1 MWKLVGLVFVSCE
14 TGTGELSLFS
24 LSHWVFSSSSRAART
39 AREGETDV
47 GCSLHRASGGGGRLL
62 CGRLW
67 RGIPPQK
74 VFRRKG
80 GLRQPASRPGPFVSM
95 ERRVG
100 CSSDRG
106 GGQTGAAEATMF
118 HVQQK
123 LPALSGGGRGGS
135 NIFLLG
141 VFRAKCFGKRFGVW
155 ESRRA
160 RPHVRQSDAAER
172 QSGQRKQQARRL
184 RSRAVAVFETH
195 RTDRGGLEVRE
206 SYCYCFSWCPLATND
221 FKRLETWTGLDCQSL
236 SPKVVALGFAT
247 ESRVDFHVSCP
258 SC

>member
-1 MWKLVGLVFVSCE
+1 TLTLPRGAVRFLVVHDDVPRDGGRLITMMPREDVDEDGGGKRGHDLWKLVGLVFVSCE
-14 TGTGELSLFS
+14 TGTDG
-24 LSHWVFSSSSRAART
+24 WDAPRI
-39 AREGETDV
+39 G
-47 GCSLHRASGGGGRLL
+47 
-62 CGRLW
+62 
-67 RGIPPQK
+67 
-74 VFRRKG
+74 
-80 GLRQPASRPGPFVSM
+80 
-95 ERRVG
+95 
-100 CSSDRG
+100 G

-172 QSGQRKQQARRL
+172 QRGKRKQQARRL

-195 RTDRGGLEVRE
+195 RTDRGGLEVQE

>member
-14 TGTGELSLFS
+14 TGTGEMSLFS

-106 GGQTGAAEATMF
+106 GGVRRGQPRRPCFTSNKSCRRSPE
-118 HVQQK
+118 
-123 LPALSGGGRGGS
+123 GGGEARIFFCSGYFVRSASGSASEFGSRGVLDRTS
-135 NIFLLG
+135 D
-141 VFRAKCFGKRFGVW
+141 RAMPRSVKGER
-155 ESRRA
+155 ENNRL
-160 RPHVRQSDAAER
+160 DA
-172 QSGQRKQQARRL
+172 
-184 RSRAVAVFETH
+184 F
-195 RTDRGGLEVRE
+195 DRGR
-206 SYCYCFSWCPLATND
+206 SPSS
-221 FKRLETWTGLDCQSL
+221 RLIERTAAD
-236 SPKVVALGFAT
+236 
-247 ESRVDFHVSCP
+247 
-258 SC
+258 